1 MDTGLAETSS
11 YSCPMGKETVAGHP
25 SALQDT
31 QSHPFRGNREMLWQI
46 TGFPSQPLTSE
57 TRRDHMASTRGC
69 PCQCPAL
76 PEDTTYMSLQTPL
89 KAFHHGSDSSVEV
102 MCWSMHF

>member
-1 MDTGLAETSS
+1 
-11 YSCPMGKETVAGHP
+11 
-25 SALQDT
+25 
-31 QSHPFRGNREMLWQI
+31 
-46 TGFPSQPLTSE
+46 
-57 TRRDHMASTRGC
+57 MASTRGC